1 MGIERT
7 VLFAAALALVAG
19 CAIAKPARPEPQPA
33 PAGADCALKHAS
45 NDVLSLKKLPQSI
58 RDALIRQAG
67 EMADRGAFFNATD
80 VVVKPAPF
88 SRFIRAGYTQG
99 TWYVWYEHGGIAYW
113 RQVVLFMIDPAGHV
127 HTSANQIAHG
137 QDLCAMTDAL
147 LDGKTH

>member
-1 MGIERT
+1 MSADRIA
-7 VLFAAALALVAG
+7 VLALALALAAG
-19 CAIAKPARPEPQPA
+19 CAAAKEPAPQPA
-33 PAGADCALKHAS
+33 PAGADCVLKHAS
-45 NDVLSLKKLPQSI
+45 HDVLSLRQLPQSI
-58 RDALIRQAG
+58 RDALIKQAG

-88 SRFIRAGYTQG
+88 SRFIRAGHTQG

-113 RQVVLFMIDPAGHV
+113 RQVVLFVIDPAGHV
-127 HTSANQIAHG
+127 HTSANQTAHG